1 MLIVYMAYMMF
12 FTEFLKIKEK
22 QKAFGMNNGLRVHEV
37 SSCFEFS
44 HFSKVFIESRTFL
57 NEVIISERFH

>member
-1 MLIVYMAYMMF
+1 MVINVLIVYMAYMMF

-37 SSCFEFS
+37 FY
-44 HFSKVFIESRTFL
+44 
-57 NEVIISERFH
+57 